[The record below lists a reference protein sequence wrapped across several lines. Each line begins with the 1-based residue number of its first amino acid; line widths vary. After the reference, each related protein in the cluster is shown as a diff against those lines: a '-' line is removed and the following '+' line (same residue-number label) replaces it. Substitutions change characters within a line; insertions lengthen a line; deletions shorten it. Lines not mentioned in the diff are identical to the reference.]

1 MTYLEAG
8 IEVIK
13 LLESNGY
20 EAYFVGGFVRDYLLG
35 EECNDIDIATNAL
48 PGAVS
53 TIFNVNKTGI
63 LYNCV
68 TINYEGYKFET
79 TTYRKEISYNDNR
92 HPVYEV
98 TNTLLDDLK
107 RRDFTVNAMAMDKD
121 LKLIDV
127 FFGLDDLK
135 NKLIKTVFEPQKRF
149 TEDALRML
157 RAAYFAAKLD
167 FKIADDTLLGMKKCS
182 YLVQNLSN
190 DRICWELEKII
201 NTKHQIIGFKY
212 LIETN
217 IAPYLLQFK
226 NAIYLAVEKNITF
239 DWPLFIAISYYDNPD
254 EIEFLHLKSSLNNQ
268 LVSAIKLSKELKKNT
283 FTKDIL
289 FDYPQPVL
297 LLANDLNVILN
308 KCKDQREFILKEYP
322 LLKIHSL
329 SDLAINGNDIIENIT
344 VKDNKIIKEILLKL
358 KHLVLNNKLENTKES
373 LINFIKKHY

>member
-121 LKLIDV
+121 LKLIDI
-127 FFGLDDLK
+127 FSGLDDLK

-268 LVSAIKLSKELKKNT
+268 IVSAIKLSKELKKNT

-289 FDYPQPVL
+289 FDYPQHVL
-297 LLANDLNVILN
+297 LLANDLNVILK

-358 KHLVLNNKLENTKES
+358 KHLVVNNKIENSKE
-373 LINFIKKHY
+373 